1 MLHPCSATPDIHWPI
16 FHVFGNG
23 TFHTASGI
31 GGAHDVNA
39 LFTFRHRWHLMNQA
53 NAPDGGT
60 GWSHFVSDDL
70 VHWQPLTTQ
79 LGPAGWDGSLSIVEG
94 TPTILFDCQSAAHCV
109 GSSTHTSDLP
119 VIGVG
124 RPANITDPLLLD
136 WIKDANNPI
145 QVLNR
150 RPRYAGPSNLWRGGP
165 QKRWRMVMITGSATG
180 LYESKDDSL
189 HEWTLLNATFYPA
202 RGGGGGL
209 FHRLPIHTEVNS
221 SSFSSYSTDTT
232 FTVTNASDA
241 PTSRFTHYLQTNDPS
256 KGGHAD
262 GRQWFVLGTHDE
274 ISTRFEPT
282 SRRLVPLDF
291 SASHVYSTI
300 GYRDRE
306 HPLHV
311 GWIYSLN
318 DFLAS
323 AK

>member
-1 MLHPCSATPDIHWPI
+1 MEGQA
-16 FHVFGNG
+16 G
-23 TFHTASGI
+23 HT
-31 GGAHDVNA
+31 
-39 LFTFRHRWHLMNQA
+39 L
-53 NAPDGGT
+53 
-60 GWSHFVSDDL
+60 VSDDL

-209 FHRLPIHTEVNS
+209 SIAFRFTPRSTLAASLPTPPTQPPSPTPRTRPPRALRPPSDQRPSKVGCRWQAVVCARHPRRNIHT
-221 SSFSSYSTDTT
+221 F
-232 FTVTNASDA
+232 
-241 PTSRFTHYLQTNDPS
+241 
-256 KGGHAD
+256 
-262 GRQWFVLGTHDE
+262 
-274 ISTRFEPT
+274 
-282 SRRLVPLDF
+282 
-291 SASHVYSTI
+291 
-300 GYRDRE
+300 
-306 HPLHV
+306 
-311 GWIYSLN
+311 
-318 DFLAS
+318 
-323 AK
+323 